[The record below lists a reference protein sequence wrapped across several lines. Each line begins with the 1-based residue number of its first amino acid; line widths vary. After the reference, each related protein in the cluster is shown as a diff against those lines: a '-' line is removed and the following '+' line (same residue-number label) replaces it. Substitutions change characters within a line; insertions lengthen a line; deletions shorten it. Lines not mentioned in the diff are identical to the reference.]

1 MPLSGTV
8 GRMSTE
14 AGSPDN
20 SSHTTPDTTVAGV
33 SSAGATARALVDDA
47 AIFPPGNADL
57 AEAVPAHARHVA
69 GPHGLLVGPFVC
81 SDRRLPELSRL
92 FEAAPPDRPLPLALV
107 VIGGAGAIEPALTWA
122 DRDPHLDVRAIETAL
137 RDEDDLAHNAARVV
151 TVLDVALPDGVDAYV
166 ELPRLDTDVPTPGW
180 LRAADAIAE
189 ADHRIKIRTGGEVQ
203 EAHPSEIA
211 LATAIDAALDRQVAF
226 KCTAGLHR
234 GTRHTAPDT
243 GFEQHGFGNI
253 LVATAALLDGADT
266 DAAAAVLAD
275 RNADTI
281 GSTLRRWDSESA
293 RRVRGWF
300 RSFGSCSIDEP
311 VADLVGWG
319 LLDERSEEGS

>member
-1 MPLSGTV
+1 MV
-8 GRMSTE
+8 
-14 AGSPDN
+14 N
-20 SSHTTPDTTVAGV
+20 
-33 SSAGATARALVDDA
+33 ALLNGLIDDA

-57 AEAVPAHARHVA
+57 ADAVPAHARHAV
-69 GPHGLLVGPFVC
+69 GPHGSLVGPFVC

-92 FEAAPPDRPLPLALV
+92 LEATPPDRPLSLALV

-151 TVLDVALPDGVDAYV
+151 TVLDVALPDDVDAYV
-166 ELPRLDTDVPTPGW
+166 ELPQLGADGPTPGW

-189 ADHRIKIRTGGEVQ
+189 ADHRMKFRTGGEAP

-226 KCTAGLHR
+226 KCTAGLHH
-234 GTRHTAPDT
+234 GTRHTALDT
-243 GFEQHGFGNI
+243 GFEQHGFGNV
-253 LVATAALLDGADT
+253 LVATGALLDGADA

-281 GSTLRRWDSESA
+281 GSSLRGWTSDSA
-293 RRVRGWF
+293 GRVRGWF
-300 RSFGSCSIDEP
+300 RSFGSCSIDDP

-319 LLDERSEEGS
+319 LLDESEEGP